1 MNGTEVNT
9 DEIEQAFL
17 ELESDEIQEEQTAEQ
32 QEKKEHL
39 KDFPIQD
46 YVYQLEKMG
55 AKFLTGI
62 HEKLEISDADLKT
75 NSEML
80 SVVIEKNFSAD
91 TIKNSPEILWAGHT
105 LLVGGG
111 LYMVYME
118 LKAQGELNSNNQ
130 S

>member
-9 DEIEQAFL
+9 EEIEQAFL
-17 ELESDEIQEEQTAEQ
+17 ELESEETQQEETAEQ

-39 KDFPIQD
+39 KDFPIND
-46 YVYQLEKMG
+46 YVFQLEKMG
-55 AKFLTGI
+55 AKFLEGM
-62 HEKLEISDADLKT
+62 HEKLKISDEDIRT
-75 NSEML
+75 NSDML
-80 SVVIEKNFSAD
+80 SVVIEKNFSAE

-118 LKAQGELNSNNQ
+118 LKAQGEIE
-130 S
+130 